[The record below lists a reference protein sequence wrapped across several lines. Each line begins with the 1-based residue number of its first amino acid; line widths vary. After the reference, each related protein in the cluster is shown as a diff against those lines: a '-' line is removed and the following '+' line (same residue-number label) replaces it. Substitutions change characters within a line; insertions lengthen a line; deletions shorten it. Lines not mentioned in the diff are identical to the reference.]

1 MKVVTGGRYN
11 GKLEYVT
18 EELGFSGS
26 EILDLG
32 NTDIAE
38 ALSVMKDHPVLY
50 HLEAFI
56 KKAIPKEIDF
66 NAVIES
72 YVQARPDCVIVCDE
86 VGSGIVPV
94 KREDDEWR
102 EAVGRI
108 MCRLACKAG
117 GITRITYGVAE
128 EIRYGM

>member
-94 KREDDEWR
+94 KER
-102 EAVGRI
+102 
-108 MCRLACKAG
+108 MTNG
-117 GITRITYGVAE
+117 GKPLGGSCAALPVKPE
-128 EIRYGM
+128 G